1 MTARIT
7 RLDIEGLRS
16 IDKLSLDL
24 GPMNVLIGENGSG
37 KTTVLEALELL
48 RKAATLPGE
57 QFVQSLYE
65 VHGGG
70 ALIRNTPGEG
80 PRRLKLGV
88 TIVPSGNLDHRYE
101 LTLEASAQGYFRIA
115 GESLRLVPRGDRS
128 GASLKVFDRDE
139 ETGVVYNQAT
149 GRYDPLALSAT
160 DVLLSSLGSGRVGLG
175 GGEANMSTPYLRDL
189 LASSTIY
196 PAFELNPAWARRPS
210 DPPAAMRAG
219 IMIQPA
225 RSLERGGANL
235 PNAFHAL
242 RNRGAGVWTRVIETL
257 QLGLGHDLVDV
268 RTEPSPSG
276 GMIGLALV
284 WKSVGV
290 VPAFALSDGQLAFL
304 AFVAISELEADRD
317 GVVGFDEP
325 DLHQHPAMIG
335 RTVALCERLSERRT
349 IVIAT
354 HSDRLL
360 DALSAPADAVVL
372 FERDRDGAT
381 IARRPSRAWL
391 DKWLADYSGL
401 GGARAEGYGGVIFT
415 EPAEAPSS

>member
-65 VHGGG
+65 AHGGV

-80 PRRLKLGV
+80 RRRLKLGV
-88 TIVPSGNLDHRYE
+88 TIVPGGSLNHRYE

-115 GESLRLVPRGDRS
+115 GESFRLVPRRDTS
-128 GASLKVFDRDE
+128 GSSLKVFERDGQ
-139 ETGVVYNQAT
+139 TGVVHNQAT
-149 GRYDPLALSAT
+149 GQFDQLTLSAT
-160 DVLLSSLGSGRVGLG
+160 DVLLSLQGNGRVSLAADQ
-175 GGEANMSTPYLRDL
+175 ANPSTPYLRNL

-219 IMIQPA
+219 VVIQPA

-235 PNAFHAL
+235 PNAFHEL
-242 RNRGAGVWTRVIETL
+242 RNRGAEAWSRVIETL

-268 RTEPSPSG
+268 ITEPSPSG
-276 GMIGLALV
+276 GTIGLALV
-284 WKSVGV
+284 WKSVGS

-360 DALSAPADAVVL
+360 DALTDPADAVVL
-372 FERDRDGAT
+372 FERDRNGAT

-391 DKWLADYSGL
+391 DKWLTDYSGL